1 MLFLPQHVLTRS
13 GFFTHFP
20 YFFPAFA
27 KIFRKNLGYLYFLHR
42 KIGGHDGANSS
53 FSPLK
58 TVGNCQNTGGAL
70 FFFGLF
76 IVKFTL
82 SSQ

>member
-13 GFFTHFP
+13 GFFNVFP

-27 KIFRKNLGYLYFLHR
+27 KIFRINLGFSHLLHR
-42 KIGGHDGANSS
+42 KIGPAYRSDRCVI
-53 FSPLK
+53 PLYYPRFWQK
-58 TVGNCQNTGGAL
+58 TKGTL